1 MGMMKSELVQLIET
15 VLTLVSDRRF
25 QVFKVNILKLG
36 MQDIAEFLLGAL
48 LSG

>member
-15 VLTLVSDRRF
+15 VFTLVSDRRF
-25 QVFKVNILKLG
+25 QVFNVNILKRG
-36 MQDIAEFLLGAL
+36 MHDIAEFLLGAL